1 MVEGLIAIHDK
12 KIMHR
17 DLKSANIFLIK
28 EKHQCKLG
36 HMNVRKV
43 IKDKVLLTQTNTPY
57 YSSPEVWNDKPYS
70 YKSDLWPIGYIIYEL
85 CDLHPPLNAKDFDG
99 LYVNV
104 CKGKV

>member
-57 YSSPEVWNDKPYS
+57 YASPEVWNDKPYS